1 VPNNVHTLVSAIK
14 EALRQE
20 MKKDK
25 SVIIYGEDIG
35 KLGGVFRVTQGLQEE
50 FGEARCFNSPLAEA
64 GIVGTA
70 IGMAINGMKP
80 VVEIQFSGFFY
91 EAFSQLLCHAA
102 RMRNRSRGAFTVPIV
117 VRMPYGGGI
126 RALEHHSESTEAIPA
141 QIPGL
146 KVVIPS
152 TPFDA
157 KGLLTAAI
165 RDPDPVIFME
175 PKRVYRSVKQEV
187 PEEQYVIPIGKAA
200 PIAEGSDVTIIS
212 WGAMIH
218 QALKAAQILAKENI
232 SCHILD
238 VRTIAPL
245 DHEGIISA
253 AKKTGRVVIV
263 QEAPRTLGVGSEI
276 AALIYENMFKAL
288 KAPIERVTGYDIT
301 MPLLR
306 MENLYLP
313 DETNIMQAVKKT
325 LNK

>member
-1 VPNNVHTLVSAIK
+1 MVSALN

-20 MKKDK
+20 MKSDK
-25 SVIIYGEDIG
+25 SVIVYGEDVG
-35 KLGGVFRVTQGLQEE
+35 VLGGVFRVTQDLQKE
-50 FGEARCFNSPLAEA
+50 FGEGRCFNSPLAEA

-70 IGMAINGMKP
+70 FGMAINGMKP

-91 EAFSQLLCHAA
+91 ESFSQLLCHAA
-102 RMRNRSRGAFTVPIV
+102 RIRNRSRGRFTAPLV

-175 PKRVYRSVKQEV
+175 PKRMYRAIKQEV
-187 PEEQYVIPIGKAA
+187 PEESYEIPLGTAA
-200 PIAEGSDVTIIS
+200 SVMQGTDVTIIS
-212 WGAMIH
+212 WGSMIH
-218 QALKAAQILAKENI
+218 QSLKAAKELAKEGI
-232 SCHILD
+232 TCQILD
-238 VRTIAPL
+238 IRTIAPL
-245 DHEGIISA
+245 DRESIIA
-253 AKKTGRVVIV
+253 AAAATGRVVIV
-263 QEAPRTLGVGSEI
+263 QEAPRTFGVGSEI
-276 AALIYENMFKAL
+276 ATIIYENLMSSL

-301 MPLLR
+301 MPLLQT
-306 MENLYLP
+306 ESLYLP
-313 DETNIMQAVKKT
+313 DEVNIIEAAKKV
-325 LNK
+325 LKK